1 MGLKILQTS
10 CQKPLGRMNL
20 SLCYKRQSVTTCLI
34 FCPEPRK
41 IAGVLR
47 LVGYF
52 LKWRVK
58 ALFLWPRNNWIW
70 KERHNFRFAHKV
82 CYPQCQLERMSLQ
95 CKDSFH
101 PDAGLFTTTRCY
113 EYQVSSK
120 RKYFVNCNPPLQVWR
135 IILHTTIHGDA
146 SLVKS

>member
-1 MGLKILQTS
+1 MTEH
-10 CQKPLGRMNL
+10 L

-58 ALFLWPRNNWIW
+58 ALFFLA
-70 KERHNFRFAHKV
+70 KE
-82 CYPQCQLERMSLQ
+82 QLDLE
-95 CKDSFH
+95 
-101 PDAGLFTTTRCY
+101 GET
-113 EYQVSSK
+113 
-120 RKYFVNCNPPLQVWR
+120 
-135 IILHTTIHGDA
+135 
-146 SLVKS
+146 